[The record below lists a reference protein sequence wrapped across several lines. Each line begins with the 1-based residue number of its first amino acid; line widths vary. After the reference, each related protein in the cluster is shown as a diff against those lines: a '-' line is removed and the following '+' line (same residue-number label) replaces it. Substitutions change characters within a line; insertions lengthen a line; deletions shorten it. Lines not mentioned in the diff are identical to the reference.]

1 MVKSAYEKR
10 KKTMKKLVS
19 LTLLV
24 VMMIT
29 LGACAG
35 TTSEPADEMIN
46 PGDRIGDFLVT
57 TGKEGDVIYSWEL
70 GCAGRE
76 KGIYFCETTVGTKI
90 NISVGIYADS
100 SSGTLDE
107 LWSDHTYNLSIEN
120 HPVNLQAF
128 GFIDVDH
135 PDVGKMR
142 HWNIVIITDKP
153 GELTLRDSGVAG
165 GDSFEFTRTYIFS
178 EP

>member
-1 MVKSAYEKR
+1 
-10 KKTMKKLVS
+10 MKKLFF

-24 VMMIT
+24 VAMVA

-57 TGKEGDVIYSWEL
+57 TGKEVDVIYSWEL
-70 GCAGRE
+70 GCYGRE
-76 KGIYFCETTVGTKI
+76 QGYYSCGATVGTKI

-107 LWSDHTYNLSIEN
+107 LWSDHTYELLIEN

-142 HWNIVIITDKP
+142 HWNIVIITNKS